1 MASGVAVSGAAGAA
15 AAAASASSSA
25 APATPTYMWISG
37 GFALVAMILFI
48 TNISLLAKNG
58 ASADSYSD
66 LTPQLASI
74 WSVGGVGIL
83 FSCIAIWFYYNSS
96 NTGQSTPIMIALV
109 LSSFAIF
116 ISYCAMATAVIT
128 KRK

>member
-1 MASGVAVSGAAGAA
+1 
-15 AAAASASSSA
+15 
-25 APATPTYMWISG
+25 MWTSG
-37 GFALVAMILFI
+37 GFALVAIILFI

-83 FSCIAIWFYYNSS
+83 FSCIAIWFYYYTRTDQSS
-96 NTGQSTPIMIALV
+96 AVVIALV
-109 LSSFAIF
+109 LSSIAIF

>member
-1 MASGVAVSGAAGAA
+1 MSS
-15 AAAASASSSA
+15 SSSA
-25 APATPTYMWISG
+25 AASGAAPAAASSYMLWGSG
-37 GFALVAMILFI
+37 FCVLVAMILFI
-48 TNISLLAKNG
+48 TNIALLSKNG
-58 ASADSYSD
+58 VSADQYSD

-96 NTGQSTPIMIALV
+96 STGQSTPITIALV

-128 KRK
+128 KK